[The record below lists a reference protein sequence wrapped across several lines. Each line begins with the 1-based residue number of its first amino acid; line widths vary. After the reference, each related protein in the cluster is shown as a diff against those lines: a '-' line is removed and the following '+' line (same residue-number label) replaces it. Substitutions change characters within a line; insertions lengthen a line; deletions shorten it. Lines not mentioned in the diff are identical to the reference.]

1 MRRRV
6 TFSRNLTLSLSR
18 TCRCYCKYCAFATHR
33 AHLYAP
39 EEVLEILDGAS
50 RRQVKELLV
59 LTGEHPE
66 VNPEVRQRLS
76 DYGHA
81 DFTAY
86 VVWTCERALE
96 RGLLPHTNL
105 GVLSPDDLSRLRE
118 VTASQG
124 LMLESVSERLMQTV
138 HAGSPTKHP
147 TRRLAT
153 IRAAGELQIPF
164 TSGIL
169 VGIGETAD
177 ERIASLEALASL
189 HAEHGHIQE
198 VILQN
203 FVPHQSYYGQE
214 PAEIAEAAAREY
226 WRTGVASG
234 DWPSE
239 GGRGDGGGSSE
250 VGDSRARGRSKP
262 STAPVRASVSLPKWA
277 GEGAGPV
284 SIEDMQLLIAE
295 TRRLMPDVGIQIPP
309 NLADWWSELVAAG
322 ATDLGGLSANG
333 DHISPEH
340 PFPSPHQV
348 RKRLQA
354 EGFALTERLCVY
366 PQYISP
372 EWIAQG
378 VLDTIK
384 LKYWSFIPR
393 SGSGRT
399 DPPFPIRPDLVPGA
413 IEKGRAGEPLDA
425 HELTALFAETR
436 PEAIEEIRVAAD
448 ELRAELMGDTVTF
461 VVNRNINISNVCTV
475 GCAFCGFGQSKRSPD
490 AYEHDEVEFVR
501 RVHDAIDY
509 GATELCIQSGI
520 HPDWSLDDYLGW
532 LRLAKATA
540 HDAHVELHLHA
551 YSPMEIAHMCDIS
564 SLPPSE
570 VFARLRDAGLD
581 STPGTAAEVLH
592 DGVRERISPNKLPVS
607 RWVEIIE
614 ASHIAG
620 LRSTCTVMFGHIE
633 EPWELAEHM
642 RVVRELQERTAG
654 ITEFVPL
661 SFIPFQTLLGRTHGV
676 AEISREEN
684 LKHTSVFRL
693 ALGRAIPSL
702 QASWVKM
709 GLDAATESLRFGVND
724 LGGTLM
730 EESISRLAGSYH
742 GTKLDPSQLVAAA
755 HAAGRPAAERTTLY
769 DIKRRYPL
777 DDAAGVEGVSG
788 SEGAKAVAGAAPFL
802 AASA

>member
-18 TCRCYCKYCAFATHR
+18 TCRCYCKYCAFATHQ

-39 EEVLEILDGAS
+39 EEVLEIIDAAA

-59 LTGEHPE
+59 LTGERPE
-66 VNPEVRQRLS
+66 VNPQVAARLHEH
-76 DYGHA
+76 GHE
-81 DFTAY
+81 DFTSY
-86 VVWTCERALE
+86 VAWTCERALE

-105 GVLSPDDLSRLRE
+105 GVLSREDLARLRE

-124 LMLESVSERLMQTV
+124 LMLESTSERLMQTV

-147 TRRLAT
+147 AVRMET
-153 IRAAGELQIPF
+153 IRTAGELRIPF

-169 VGIGETAD
+169 VGIGESEQ
-177 ERIASLEALASL
+177 ERVASLEALAAL

-203 FVPHQSYYGQE
+203 FVPHQRYYDQE
-214 PAEIAEAAAREY
+214 PAQIADAAAREY
-226 WRTGVASG
+226 WRTGVA
-234 DWPSE
+234 D
-239 GGRGDGGGSSE
+239 GRPHLPLPEWAS
-250 VGDSRARGRSKP
+250 
-262 STAPVRASVSLPKWA
+262 PVT
-277 GEGAGPV
+277 
-284 SIEDMQLLIAE
+284 IEDMKRLIAE
-295 TRRLMPDVGIQIPP
+295 ARRLMPDVGIQVPP
-309 NLADWWSELVAAG
+309 NLADWWGELVAAG

-348 RKRLQA
+348 RKQLQRD
-354 EGFALTERLCVY
+354 GHALTERLCVY
-366 PQYISP
+366 SRYIDP
-372 EWIAQG
+372 EWVSRA
-378 VLDTIK
+378 VMDTIK
-384 LKYWSFIPR
+384 ARYWSFIPR
-393 SGSGRT
+393 GGSGRT
-399 DPPFPIRPDLVPGA
+399 DPSASGAPPIRPDLVPAA
-413 IEKGRAGEPLDA
+413 IERGRDGVPLSA
-425 HELTALFAETR
+425 QELTAMFAETR
-436 PEAIEEIRVAAD
+436 AEAIEDIRQAAD
-448 ELRAELMGDTVTF
+448 ELRAELAGEQVTF

-490 AYEHDEVEFVR
+490 AYEHDERDFIARIEDAVEF
-501 RVHDAIDY
+501 

-520 HPDWSLDDYLGW
+520 HPDWGLDDYLGW

-540 HDAHVELHLHA
+540 PQLHLHA

-564 SLPPSE
+564 EQPPAE
-570 VFARLRDAGLD
+570 VFARLKDAGLG

-592 DGVRERISPNKLPVS
+592 DGVRERISPNKLPVA
-607 RWVEIIE
+607 RWVQIIE
-614 ASHIAG
+614 ASHAAG
-620 LRSTCTVMFGHIE
+620 LRSTATVMFGHIE

-642 RVVRELQERTAG
+642 RVVRELQERTGG

-676 AEISREEN
+676 EEISRKEN
-684 LKHTSVFRL
+684 LKHTAVFRL
-693 ALGRAIPSL
+693 ALGRTVASL

-709 GLDAATESLRFGVND
+709 GLDAASESLRWGVND

-742 GTKLDPSQLVAAA
+742 GTRLEPEQLIAAA
-755 HAAGRPAAERTTLY
+755 HDAGRSAAERTTLY
-769 DIKRRYPL
+769 EVRRRYPL
-777 DDAAGVEGVSG
+777 DGGVAGVR
-788 SEGAKAVAGAAPFL
+788 APDAPAL
-802 AASA
+802 A

>member
-39 EEVLEILDGAS
+39 EEVVEILDGAA
-50 RRQVKELLV
+50 RRRIKELLI

-66 VNPEVRQRLS
+66 VNPEVAARLRE
-76 DYGHA
+76 YGHE

-105 GVLSPDDLSRLRE
+105 GVLSRDDLARLRE

-147 TRRLAT
+147 TRRLET
-153 IRAAGELQIPF
+153 IRAAGELRIPF

-169 VGIGETAD
+169 VGIGETEQ
-177 ERIASLEALASL
+177 ERVESLEALAAV

-203 FVPHQSYYGQE
+203 FVPHQRYYGQE
-214 PAEIAEAAAREY
+214 PADIADEAARAY
-226 WRTGVASG
+226 WRTGVGGEAGSG
-234 DWPSE
+234 AEAGAGGDE
-239 GGRGDGGGSSE
+239 GTGDGVAFE
-250 VGDSRARGRSKP
+250 RP
-262 STAPVRASVSLPKWA
+262 NLPLPEWA
-277 GEGAGPV
+277 CPV
-284 SIEDMQLLIAE
+284 SIEDMTRLIAE
-295 TRRLMPDVGIQIPP
+295 TRRLLPDVGIQIPP

-348 RKRLQA
+348 RRRLQA
-354 EGFALTERLCVY
+354 DGCALTERLCVY
-366 PQYISP
+366 PRYIDP
-372 EWIAQG
+372 EWVAPG

-384 LKYWSFIPR
+384 ARYWSFIPR
-393 SGSGRT
+393 RGSGRA
-399 DPPFPIRPDLVPGA
+399 DPPRPIRPRLVASA
-413 IEKGRAGEPLDA
+413 IARGRDGEPLSAD
-425 HELTALFAETR
+425 ELTALFAETR
-436 PEAIEEIRVAAD
+436 PEAIEEIREAAD
-448 ELRAELMGDTVTF
+448 ELRSELAGETVTF
-461 VVNRNINISNVCTV
+461 VVNRNINVSNVCTV
-475 GCAFCGFGQSKRSPD
+475 GCAFCGFGQGRRSPD
-490 AYEHDEVEFVR
+490 AYQHDEPEFAR
-501 RVHDAIDY
+501 RVLEAIDY
-509 GATELCIQSGI
+509 GASELCIQSGI
-520 HPDWSLDDYLGW
+520 HPDWTLDDYLGW

-540 HDAHVELHLHA
+540 REAGTDLHLHA

-564 SLPPSE
+564 GLPPSE
-570 VFARLRDAGLD
+570 VFARLRDAGLG

-592 DGVRERISPNKLPVS
+592 DGVRERISPNKLPVA
-607 RWVEIIE
+607 RWVQIIE
-614 ASHIAG
+614 ASHRAG
-620 LRSTCTVMFGHIE
+620 LRSTATVMFGHIE

-642 RVVRELQERTAG
+642 RVVRELQQRTGG

-676 AEISREEN
+676 EEISREEN
-684 LKHTSVFRL
+684 LRHTAVFRL
-693 ALGRAIPSL
+693 ALGRTVPSL

-709 GLDAATESLRFGVND
+709 GLDAATESLRWGVND

-742 GTKLDPSQLVAAA
+742 GTRLDPDQLVAAA
-755 HAAGRPAAERTTLY
+755 HEAGRPAAERTTLY
-769 DIKRRYPL
+769 EIRRRYELP
-777 DDAAGVEGVSG
+777 V
-788 SEGAKAVAGAAPFL
+788 AV
-802 AASA
+802 